1 MAKTQT
7 LSFPMRLPDGQQA
20 EALRLLDASRPAI
33 NQMLMELW
41 PSLDLFAA
49 ERTGLA
55 WKQVEKHLVTSESG
69 MGAGRSAVRWSK
81 LDASCARKPPAS
93 RCS

>member
-7 LSFPMRLPDGQQA
+7 LSFPIRLPDGQQA

-33 NQMLMELW
+33 NQMVMDLW
-41 PSLDLFAA
+41 PHLDLFVG

-55 WKQVEKHLVTSESG
+55 WKQVEKHLVTRSG
-69 MGAGRSAVRWSK
+69 HG
-81 LDASCARKPPAS
+81 SCLR
-93 RCS
+93 